1 MYQVRT
7 TWHCCLVCPDNCA
20 RTERSVAADI
30 IVSLYNPAGAPP
42 SLLSSGVEIRRG
54 DYTDPASLRAAF
66 AGADKLLLVSYPSL
80 GAHRVPLHRNAIDA
94 AKAAGI
100 THIYYTSLAFG
111 FGARDYRDI
120 VGEGGPESVAAVMQ
134 GHLETEAY
142 LRESGVAYTI
152 VREGIYSEAALVYLG
167 SWRPDGADGS
177 DPDEIVVPHGDGGI
191 AWVDRRDLGEG
202 TAKIMA
208 AVRDL
213 IRRSQRVRVAY
224 S

>member
-1 MYQVRT
+1 
-7 TWHCCLVCPDNCA
+7 
-20 RTERSVAADI
+20 
-30 IVSLYNPAGAPP
+30 
-42 SLLSSGVEIRRG
+42 
-54 DYTDPASLRAAF
+54 
-66 AGADKLLLVSYPSL
+66 
-80 GAHRVPLHRNAIDA
+80 
-94 AKAAGI
+94 
-100 THIYYTSLAFG
+100 
-111 FGARDYRDI
+111 
-120 VGEGGPESVAAVMQ
+120 MQ

-167 SWRPDGADGS
+167 SWRPDGTDGS
-177 DPDEIVVPHGDGGI
+177 DPDEIVVPRGDGGI

-213 IRRSQRVRVAY
+213 IWRSQRVRVAY